1 MEIRFEGFDELQ
13 EKLNR
18 AVSKAPESTEKV
30 IHNIGMKTTANMKA
44 DAPVDT
50 SYMKDHIVNKPLVMG
65 TEVHSQAAY
74 SNYVDKGTRYMG
86 AQPFFTPNVENMG
99 KEAEKQLTDIIKEVL
114 R

>member
-18 AVSKAPESTEKV
+18 AASKAPESTEKV

-65 TEVHSQAAY
+65 TEVHSQASY
-74 SNYVDKGTRYMG
+74 SGFLHAHV
-86 AQPFFTPNVENMG
+86 A
-99 KEAEKQLTDIIKEVL
+99 
-114 R
+114 

>member
-1 MEIRFEGFDELQ
+1 MEIKFEGFEELQ
-13 EKLNR
+13 EKLSQ

-30 IHNIGMKTTANMKA
+30 IHNIGMKTAANMKA

-65 TEVHSQAAY
+65 TEVHSQASY
-74 SNYVDKGTRYMG
+74 SGYVDKGTRYMG
-86 AQPFFTPNVENMG
+86 AQPFFTPNVEKMG
-99 KEAEKQLTDIIKEVL
+99 KEAEKQLTEVIKEVL